1 MQETILQKEITQE
14 TTAQERKTS
23 DALGNIR
30 TAMLL
35 FLIDIYILGFDIIP
49 DFVGWMSMLG
59 AVAMLTGK
67 VKGIERIRTFGQ
79 VMLGYELA
87 MVVPNYIGGMLPFY
101 EIIMGYVGIFIL
113 CIRMYFMYII
123 LTAAAEVGMVEG
135 GEEKT
140 IRNVCRS
147 RNLVLLAELTL
158 HLYAAVQGAE
168 KIGGWGYLP
177 LACYVIFYIGCI
189 GYLSYVKEE
198 TEIWEKEQ
206 TEQTQQIQQTAEQT
220 ENA

>member
-1 MQETILQKEITQE
+1 MLQKEITQKE
-14 TTAQERKTS
+14 TTQSRKTS
-23 DALGNIR
+23 DAIGNIR

-35 FLIDIYILGFDIIP
+35 FLIDIYIIGFDIVP

-79 VMLGYELA
+79 VMLGYEVA
-87 MVVPNYIGGMLPFY
+87 MVVLNYIGGMLPFY
-101 EIIMGYVGIFIL
+101 ESIMGYVGIFIL
-113 CIRMYFMYII
+113 CIRIYFMYII

-147 RNLVLLAELTL
+147 RNLVLLAELAL
-158 HLYAAVQGAE
+158 YLYAAVQGTE
-168 KIGGWGYLP
+168 KIGGWGLWLFGGYVVFY
-177 LACYVIFYIGCI
+177 LACIV
-189 GYLSYVKEE
+189 YLSFLKEE
-198 TEIWEKEQ
+198 VQTRERKQ
-206 TEQTQQIQQTAEQT
+206 TELTETA
-220 ENA
+220 

>member
-1 MQETILQKEITQE
+1 
-14 TTAQERKTS
+14 
-23 DALGNIR
+23 
-30 TAMLL
+30 MLL
-35 FLIDIYILGFDIIP
+35 FLIDIHILGFDIVP

-79 VMLGYELA
+79 IMLGYEVA
-87 MVVPNYIGGMLPFY
+87 MVVMNYIGGMLPFY

-140 IRNVCRS
+140 IQGICRS

-158 HLYAAVQGAE
+158 YLYAAVQGTE
-168 KIGGWGYLP
+168 SLGGWGILLFGGYVVFY
-177 LACYVIFYIGCI
+177 LACIV
-189 GYLSYVKEE
+189 YLSFLKEE
-198 TEIWEKEQ
+198 VQKQEKKQAE
-206 TEQTQQIQQTAEQT
+206 TAET
-220 ENA
+220 A

>member
-1 MQETILQKEITQE
+1 MLQKEITQKE
-14 TTAQERKTS
+14 TTQARKTS

-35 FLIDIYILGFDIIP
+35 FLIDIYIIGFDIVP

-79 VMLGYELA
+79 VMLGYEVA
-87 MVVPNYIGGMLPFY
+87 MVVLNYIGGMLPFY
-101 EIIMGYVGIFIL
+101 ESIMGYVGIFIL
-113 CIRMYFMYII
+113 CIRIYFMYII

-147 RNLVLLAELTL
+147 RNLVLLAELAL
-158 HLYAAVQGAE
+158 YLYAAVQGTE
-168 KIGGWGYLP
+168 KIGGWGLWLFGGYVVFY
-177 LACYVIFYIGCI
+177 LACIV
-189 GYLSYVKEE
+189 YLSFLKEE
-198 TEIWEKEQ
+198 VQTRERKQ
-206 TEQTQQIQQTAEQT
+206 TELTETA
-220 ENA
+220 

>member
-1 MQETILQKEITQE
+1 
-14 TTAQERKTS
+14 
-23 DALGNIR
+23 
-30 TAMLL
+30 MLL

-87 MVVPNYIGGMLPFY
+87 MVVLNYVGGMLPFY
-101 EIIMGYVGIFIL
+101 DLIMGYVGIFIL

-140 IRNVCRS
+140 IQGICRS
-147 RNLVLLAELTL
+147 RSLVLLAELTL
-158 HLYAAVQGAE
+158 YLYCRNAGNGEHRRLGNSALWRLCGVLSCVHRVSLLFEGGGAE
-168 KIGGWGYLP
+168 AGEKADRNNRNGINKSLHYGGL
-177 LACYVIFYIGCI
+177 F
-189 GYLSYVKEE
+189 
-198 TEIWEKEQ
+198 
-206 TEQTQQIQQTAEQT
+206 
-220 ENA
+220 